1 MKKIIIVANA
11 SKEHIRKFCIP
22 FIDRLHANGWT
33 VDVACR
39 MDVPVPECDTAYDL
53 PCDRNPFRGGL
64 FKSVRTLRDILR
76 KNEYDLLTCSTVV
89 GAMIARLA
97 AASFRKNGLKV
108 IYMCHGIH
116 FFPGA
121 SLSRWAMGY
130 PLEKFLAPKTD
141 AIIVT
146 NDLDLELAKKYLKK
160 IPVIEKS
167 HSMGVNLQRFRDAV
181 LSDKERVEQRNA
193 LGIAPDDF
201 VLAYVAEIIDNKN
214 QIMLVNAFEI
224 IRKAVP
230 NAKLVLIGPEHDD
243 GELRRLVDSKD
254 LQKDILF
261 LGWRS
266 DVPQL
271 LHLADVY
278 VASSKSEGLGLNLIE
293 AMACDIPV
301 VATRNRG
308 HLEIV
313 KHEQN
318 GFLVDI
324 NDCESMAKYVL
335 QLHGDAA
342 LRTKITAQAQL
353 DIEPF
358 GTEAAMKEL
367 VEMVIR
373 HARKRNSYEEDFVFD
388 P

>member
-22 FIDRLHANGWT
+22 LIEQLRTRGWT

-39 MDVPVPECDTAYDL
+39 MDVSIPECDTSYDL
-53 PCDRNPFRGGL
+53 PCDRNPFRGGIT
-64 FKSVRTLRDILR
+64 KSVKILKEILR
-76 KNEYDLLTCSTVV
+76 KNEYDLLVCSTVV
-89 GAMIARLA
+89 GAIIARLA
-97 AASFRKNGLKV
+97 AVPFRKKGLKV

-121 SLSRWAMGY
+121 PLRRWMLGY
-130 PLEKFLAPKTD
+130 PVEKLLEPKTD

-146 NDLDLELAKKYLKK
+146 NDLDLELANKYLKK

-167 HSMGVNLQRFRDAV
+167 HSMGVNLRRFRDAAP
-181 LSDKERVEQRNA
+181 SDIEWAAQRRE
-193 LGIAPDDF
+193 LGIEPGDY
-201 VLAYVAEIIDNKN
+201 VLCYVAEIIDNKN
-214 QIMLVNAFEI
+214 QMMLVRAFEI
-224 IRKAVP
+224 IKKTIP
-230 NAKLVLIGPEHDD
+230 NAKLMLIGPEHDS
-243 GELRRLVDSKD
+243 GELHRFVDSKG
-254 LQKDILF
+254 LQKKILF

-271 LHLADVY
+271 LHLSDVY

-293 AMACDIPV
+293 AMACDVPV

-308 HLEIV
+308 HLETVIDGR
-313 KHEQN
+313 N

-324 NDCESMAKYVL
+324 NDSEAMANYVL
-335 QLHGDAA
+335 QLHGDAE
-342 LRTKITAQAQL
+342 LRKRITAQAQL

-367 VEMVIR
+367 VEMVTK
-373 HARKRNSYEEDFVFD
+373 HA
-388 P
+388 

>member
-22 FIDRLHANGWT
+22 FIDHLHANGWT

-39 MDVPVPECDTAYDL
+39 LDVPVPECDTAYDL

-64 FKSVRTLRDILR
+64 FKSVKALKEIIR
-76 KNEYDLLTCSTVV
+76 KNEYDILVCSTVV

-97 AASFRKNGLKV
+97 AAPFRKKGLKV

-130 PLEKFLAPKTD
+130 PVEKLLAPKTD

-146 NDLDLELAKKYLKK
+146 NDLDLELANQHLKR

-167 HSMGVNLQRFRDAV
+167 HSMGVNLSRFRDAD
-181 LSDKERVEQRNA
+181 LTDAERTEKRSE
-193 LGIAPDDF
+193 LGLAPDDY
-201 VLAYVAEIIDNKN
+201 VLSYVAEIIDNKN

-224 IRKAVP
+224 IRKTIP
-230 NAKLVLIGPEHDD
+230 NAKLVLIGPEHDN
-243 GELRRLVDSKD
+243 GELQKLVESKG
-254 LQKDILF
+254 LKKDILF

-266 DVPQL
+266 DVPEL
-271 LHLADVY
+271 LHLSDIY

-293 AMACDIPV
+293 AMACNIPV

-318 GFLVDI
+318 GFLVDVG
-324 NDCESMAKYVL
+324 DSEAMANYVL
-335 QLHGDAA
+335 QLHSNAE
-342 LRTKITAQAQL
+342 LRKKITAQAQL

-358 GTEAAMKEL
+358 GTDSAMKEL
-367 VEMVIR
+367 VEMVTK
-373 HARKRNSYEEDFVFD
+373 HA
-388 P
+388 

>member
-1 MKKIIIVANA
+1 MKKLIIVANA

-22 FIDRLHANGWT
+22 FIEYLHANGWT

-39 MDVPVPECDTAYDL
+39 MDIPVPECDTAYDL

-64 FKSVRTLRDILR
+64 LKSVKALKEIIR
-76 KNEYDLLTCSTVV
+76 KNEYDILVCSTVV
-89 GAMIARLA
+89 GSMIARLA
-97 AASFRKNGLKV
+97 AAPFRKVGLRV

-121 SLSRWAMGY
+121 SMGRWAMGY
-130 PLEKFLAPKTD
+130 PVEKLLTPKTD

-146 NDLDLELAKKYLKK
+146 NNLDLELANKYLKK

-167 HSMGVNLQRFRDAV
+167 HSMGVNLSLFRDAG
-181 LSDKERVEQRNA
+181 LSDEERIAQRTA
-193 LGIAPDDF
+193 LGIAPDDI
-201 VLAYVAEIIDNKN
+201 VLSYVAEIIDNKN
-214 QIMLVNAFEI
+214 QIMLVKAFEI
-224 IRKAVP
+224 IRKSIP

-243 GELRRLVDSKD
+243 GELRKLVESKD

-261 LGWRS
+261 LGWRN
-266 DVPQL
+266 DVPML
-271 LHLADVY
+271 LHLADIY

-293 AMACDIPV
+293 AMACDLPV
-301 VATRNRG
+301 VATQNRG

-324 NDCESMAKYVL
+324 NDSETMA
-335 QLHGDAA
+335 
-342 LRTKITAQAQL
+342 
-353 DIEPF
+353 
-358 GTEAAMKEL
+358 
-367 VEMVIR
+367 
-373 HARKRNSYEEDFVFD
+373 N
-388 P
+388 

>member
-1 MKKIIIVANA
+1 MKKILIVANA

-22 FIDRLHANGWT
+22 LIGCLHAKGWR

-39 MDVPVPECDTAYDL
+39 LDVPVPECDTAYDL

-64 FKSVRTLRDILR
+64 FKSVKVLKEILR
-76 KNEYDLLTCSTVV
+76 ENEYDLLVCSTVV

-97 AASFRKNGLKV
+97 AAPFRRKGLKV

-130 PLEKFLAPKTD
+130 PVEKFLAPKTD

-146 NDLDLELAKKYLKK
+146 NDLDLELAKKYLGR

-167 HSMGVNLQRFRDAV
+167 HSMGVDLGRFRDAA
-181 LSDKERVEQRNA
+181 LTAEERAEKRKE
-193 LGIAPDDF
+193 LGLAPEDF
-201 VLAYVAEIIDNKN
+201 VLSYVAEIIGNKN
-214 QIMLVNAFEI
+214 QSMLVNAFDI
-224 IRKAVP
+224 IRKSVP
-230 NAKLVLIGPEHDD
+230 NAKLVLIGPEHDG
-243 GELRRLVDSKD
+243 GELRKLVESKG
-254 LQKDILF
+254 LEKDILF

-271 LHLADVY
+271 LHLSDAY

-293 AMACDIPV
+293 AMACNIPV
-301 VATRNRG
+301 VATKNRG

-313 KHEQN
+313 NHGQN

-324 NDCESMAKYVL
+324 NDWEAMAGYVL
-335 QLHGDAA
+335 QLHGDAG
-342 LRTKITAQAQL
+342 LREKITARAQL

-358 GTEAAMKEL
+358 GTDAAMKEL
-367 VEMVIR
+367 VEMVTK
-373 HARKRNSYEEDFVFD
+373 HA
-388 P
+388 